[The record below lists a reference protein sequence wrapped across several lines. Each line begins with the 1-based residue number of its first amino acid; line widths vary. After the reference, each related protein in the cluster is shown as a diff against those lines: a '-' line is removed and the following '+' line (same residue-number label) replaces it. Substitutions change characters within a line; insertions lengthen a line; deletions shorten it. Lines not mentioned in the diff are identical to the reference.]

1 MEAAEVGVDFE
12 RGVQGGEGGRE
23 GDGEAGPHVLGDGFE
38 GAGGGVDLGVEG
50 GAAGGAAAVGVEED
64 VSGVLEEDGAVE
76 VCWGGGDVS
85 GAGGGRGKGEGMRGG

>member
-38 GAGGGVDLGVEG
+38 GAGGGVDFGVEG

-64 VSGVLEEDGAVE
+64 VPGVLEEDGAVE
-76 VCWGGGDVS
+76 VCGGGVVS
-85 GAGGGRGKGEGMRGG
+85 GGGGGERGNGEGMRGG